1 MAKNAA
7 PHTHGSH
14 DTASGTKPGLFGL
27 LVPYK
32 RTIIALVLFSFV
44 SNSGTLAIPAIISK
58 IIDRY
63 TATGTFSM
71 AAVVMLFV
79 AALGI
84 ALFLYLQNRMQIKAS
99 ETIARD
105 LRERII
111 ATISAQQYSFIADV
125 TPATLLTNLTADV
138 DAIKVFVSQAVST
151 LISSALLVVGT
162 SIILLALN
170 WRLALVVL
178 LIIPLITVT
187 FGLIFGK
194 IRALFTQSREV
205 LDALSRVISQTI
217 GGAALVRIL
226 NAEQYEEEKFG
237 EVNGKAK
244 TLDLKILSLFASLIP
259 TITFFASMATLAVV
273 VIGGRYVIAGTMTV
287 GEFTAFASYITILV
301 FPLLIV
307 GFMSSLI
314 AQASAS
320 YGRISKVLN
329 APLPAPSGTRKD
341 ALVGGIEIKDISLVL
356 DGHRILD
363 SISLAIEP
371 RKRTAIIGPTAAGK
385 SQLLSIV
392 TGLIAPTAGQ
402 VLFDGV
408 PSGEYDEEA
417 LRNQIGFVFQESS
430 MFNMTIR
437 ENIAF
442 NQRVT
447 DADLAKAVQ
456 TAALDDFIASLPEGL
471 DTVVSERG
479 ASLSGGQKQRIM
491 LARALA
497 LNPKILLLDDF
508 TARVDIR
515 TEQAIIA
522 NIARNYPG
530 ITIVSVAQTITSV
543 MDYDMI
549 ALVMEGE
556 LVMSGTHEYLM
567 THCPEY
573 VQIYQSQET
582 VPE

>member
-205 LDALSRVISQTI
+205 LDALSCVISQTI

-244 TLDLKILSLFASLIP
+244 TLGLKILSLFASLIP

-320 YGRISKVLN
+320 YGRISKVLT

-408 PSGEYDEEA
+408 PSGEYDQEA